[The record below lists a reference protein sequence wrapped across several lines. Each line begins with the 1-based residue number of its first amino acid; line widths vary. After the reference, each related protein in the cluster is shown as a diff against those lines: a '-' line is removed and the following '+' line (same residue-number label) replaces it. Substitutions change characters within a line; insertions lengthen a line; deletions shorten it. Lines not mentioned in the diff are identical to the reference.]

1 MKVGENFQVDFV
13 SAVFDYLIVGSG
25 YTLLLPQVSEHYP
38 WFSSEQII
46 FVLQFLLLLHQS
58 RFSQDPLLDPPASPG
73 WVIWSLE

>member
-13 SAVFDYLIVGSG
+13 SAVFDCLIVGSG

-38 WFSSEQII
+38 WFSSEQTI
-46 FVLQFLLLLHQS
+46 FELLFLLHQS